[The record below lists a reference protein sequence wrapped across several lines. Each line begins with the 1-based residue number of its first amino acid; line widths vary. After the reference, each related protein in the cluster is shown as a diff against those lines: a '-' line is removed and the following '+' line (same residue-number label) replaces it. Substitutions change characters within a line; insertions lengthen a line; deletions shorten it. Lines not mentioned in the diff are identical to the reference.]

1 MGHETRGNRL
11 QLIRYCFNTLHRLHI
26 YFKKQPNFDTQM
38 FLYLVPAR
46 IVSVQKY
53 TVYIPVLCPYSL
65 PMKFYAVARG
75 RKTGIFT
82 SWPEAER
89 QVKGFAGARFKSFKT
104 EQEALAFLA
113 DPSYTNYRSSI
124 KTLDCTPKK
133 KKTGGEQPADYE
145 YPEDAVMVYTDGGA
159 IGNPGPGGYGV
170 VFETGETF
178 SGGFNLTTNNRMELL
193 AVIVALE
200 ALEGEARPICLHSD
214 SRYVVNGITK
224 NWAKS
229 WKSRGW
235 KKSDGTPAMNPDL
248 WQRLLDL
255 LPGLDIRFIWV
266 KGHAGNP
273 LNEACDRLANSTARM
288 SGLPEDTGYLK
299 NCPPASGK

>member
-1 MGHETRGNRL
+1 ML
-11 QLIRYCFNTLHRLHI
+11 QLIRYYFNSLHRLHI
-26 YFKKQPNFDTQM
+26 YFKKQANFDTQM
-38 FLYLVPAR
+38 FLY
-46 IVSVQKY
+46 
-53 TVYIPVLCPYSL
+53 IPFFCPYIL
-65 PMKFYAVARG
+65 TMKFYAVARG

-82 SWPEAER
+82 SWPDAER

-104 EQEALAFLA
+104 KQEALAFLE
-113 DPSYTNYRSSI
+113 DPVYTNSASST
-124 KTLDCTPKK
+124 KKLGDTPKK
-133 KKTGGEQPADYE
+133 KKNGHQQQTKHE
-145 YPEDAVMVYTDGGA
+145 YPENAVMVYTDGGA

-170 VFETGETF
+170 VFETGATF

-200 ALEGEARPICLHSD
+200 TLEGETRPICLHSD

-224 NWAKS
+224 NWAQA
-229 WKSRGW
+229 WKRRGW

-255 LPGLDIRFIWV
+255 LPDLDIRFIWV

-273 LNEACDRLANSTARM
+273 LNEACDHLANSTARM
-288 SGLPEDTGYLK
+288 SGLADDTGYLK
-299 NCPPASGK
+299 RRKNRS

>member
-1 MGHETRGNRL
+1 
-11 QLIRYCFNTLHRLHI
+11 
-26 YFKKQPNFDTQM
+26 M
-38 FLYLVPAR
+38 FLY
-46 IVSVQKY
+46 
-53 TVYIPVLCPYSL
+53 IPFFYLYSL

-89 QVKGFAGARFKSFKT
+89 QVKGFADARFKSFKT
-104 EQEALAFLA
+104 KHEALAFLENA
-113 DPSYTNYRSSI
+113 SCTNSVPLTQHVDSV
-124 KTLDCTPKK
+124 TPKK
-133 KKTGGEQPADYE
+133 KSGQGPAATYE
-145 YPEDAVMVYTDGGA
+145 YPENAVIVYTDGGA

-178 SGGFNLTTNNRMELL
+178 CGGFNLTTNNRMELL

-200 ALEGEARPICLHSD
+200 ALKEETRPICLHSD

-224 NWAKS
+224 NWAKA
-229 WKSRGW
+229 WQRRGW

-255 LPGLDIRFIWV
+255 VPALDIRFIWV

-273 LNEACDRLANSTARM
+273 LNEACDRLANSTARLP
-288 SGLPEDTGYLK
+288 GLPDDIGYLK
-299 NCPPASGK
+299 SRRNRL

>member
-1 MGHETRGNRL
+1 
-11 QLIRYCFNTLHRLHI
+11 
-26 YFKKQPNFDTQM
+26 
-38 FLYLVPAR
+38 
-46 IVSVQKY
+46 
-53 TVYIPVLCPYSL
+53 
-65 PMKFYAVARG
+65 MKFYAVARG

-104 EQEALAFLA
+104 EQDALAFLA
-113 DPSYTNYRSSI
+113 DPCDTTYRSSTKDI
-124 KTLDCTPKK
+124 DCTPKK
-133 KKTGGEQPADYE
+133 KKSGGHQPANYE
-145 YPEDAVMVYTDGGA
+145 YPENAVMVYTDGGA

-200 ALEGEARPICLHSD
+200 ALEGETRPICLHSD

-224 NWAKS
+224 NWAKA

-235 KKSDGTPAMNPDL
+235 KKSDGKPAMNPDL

-273 LNEACDRLANSTARM
+273 LNEACDHLANSTARM
-288 SGLPEDTGYLK
+288 PGLPDDTGYLK
-299 NCPPASGK
+299 NYPPASGK

>member
-1 MGHETRGNRL
+1 MIHRCFFTFL
-11 QLIRYCFNTLHRLHI
+11 FFALI
-26 YFKKQPNFDTQM
+26 
-38 FLYLVPAR
+38 
-46 IVSVQKY
+46 
-53 TVYIPVLCPYSL
+53 VLG
-65 PMKFYAVARG
+65 MKFYAVARG

-82 SWPEAER
+82 SWPDAEC

-104 EQEALAFLA
+104 KQEALAFLE
-113 DPSYTNYRSSI
+113 DPSYTNSASLT
-124 KTLDCTPKK
+124 KKFDSAPKQN
-133 KKTGGEQPADYE
+133 KTGQQPANYE
-145 YPEDAVMVYTDGGA
+145 YPENAVMVYTDGGA

-200 ALEGEARPICLHSD
+200 ALKGETRPICLYSD

-224 NWAKS
+224 KWAKS
-229 WKSRGW
+229 WKRKGW
-235 KKSDGTPAMNPDL
+235 KKSDGSPAMNPDL

-273 LNEACDRLANSTARM
+273 LNEACDQLANSTARM
-288 SGLPEDTGYLK
+288 PGLPDDTGYLK
-299 NCPPASGK
+299 SRKESA

>member
-1 MGHETRGNRL
+1 
-11 QLIRYCFNTLHRLHI
+11 
-26 YFKKQPNFDTQM
+26 
-38 FLYLVPAR
+38 
-46 IVSVQKY
+46 
-53 TVYIPVLCPYSL
+53 
-65 PMKFYAVARG
+65 MKFYAVAKG

-104 EQEALAFLA
+104 EQDALAFLA
-113 DPSYTNYRSSI
+113 DPFCTNSGSST
-124 KTLDCTPKK
+124 KNFGKNSDCTPKK
-133 KKTGGEQPADYE
+133 KKTGQQPASYE
-145 YPEDAVMVYTDGGA
+145 YPENAVMVYTDGGA

-193 AVIVALE
+193 AVIKALE
-200 ALEGEARPICLHSD
+200 ALKGETRPICLHSD

-224 NWAKS
+224 NWAKA
-229 WKSRGW
+229 WKRRGW
-235 KKSDGTPAMNPDL
+235 KKSDGAPAMNPDL

-273 LNEACDRLANSTARM
+273 LNEACDHLANSTARM
-288 SGLPEDTGYLK
+288 PGLPDDTGYLL
-299 NCPPASGK
+299 ST

>member
-1 MGHETRGNRL
+1 M

-38 FLYLVPAR
+38 FLY
-46 IVSVQKY
+46 
-53 TVYIPVLCPYSL
+53 IPFFSNYSQV
-65 PMKFYAVARG
+65 MKFYAVARG

-82 SWPEAER
+82 SWPDAQC
-89 QVKGFAGARFKSFKT
+89 QVNGFAGARFKSFQTK
-104 EQEALAFLA
+104 QEALAFLE
-113 DPSYTNYRSSI
+113 DPSYTNSASLN
-124 KTLDCTPKK
+124 KNFDSAPKK
-133 KKTGGEQPADYE
+133 HKTGQEPANYK
-145 YPEDAVMVYTDGGA
+145 YPENAVMVYTDGGA

-200 ALEGEARPICLHSD
+200 ALKGETRPICLHSD

-224 NWAKS
+224 NWAKA
-229 WKSRGW
+229 WKRKGW
-235 KKSDGTPAMNPDL
+235 KKADGSPAMNPDL
-248 WQRLLDL
+248 WERLLDL

-273 LNEACDRLANSTARM
+273 LNEACDHLANSTARM
-288 SGLPEDTGYLK
+288 TGLPDDTGYLK
-299 NCPPASGK
+299 SRKDSA

>member
-1 MGHETRGNRL
+1 
-11 QLIRYCFNTLHRLHI
+11 
-26 YFKKQPNFDTQM
+26 
-38 FLYLVPAR
+38 
-46 IVSVQKY
+46 
-53 TVYIPVLCPYSL
+53 
-65 PMKFYAVARG
+65 MKFYAVARG
-75 RKTGIFT
+75 RKTGIFR

-104 EQEALAFLA
+104 EQEALAFLK
-113 DPSYTNYRSSI
+113 DPSYTNSASS
-124 KTLDCTPKK
+124 TENFDCAQRG
-133 KKTGGEQPADYE
+133 KKTKGPQSANCD
-145 YPEDAVMVYTDGGA
+145 YPENAVMVYTDGGA

-200 ALEGEARPICLHSD
+200 ALDGETRPICLHSD

-224 NWAKS
+224 NWAKA
-229 WKSRGW
+229 WKRRGW

-273 LNEACDRLANSTARM
+273 QNEACDHLANSTARM
-288 SGLPEDTGYLK
+288 SGLPDDTGYLK
-299 NCPPASGK
+299 SRSDSV

>member
-1 MGHETRGNRL
+1 M
-11 QLIRYCFNTLHRLHI
+11 QLIRYCFNTLHRMHI

-38 FLYLVPAR
+38 FLY
-46 IVSVQKY
+46 
-53 TVYIPVLCPYSL
+53 IPFFCNYSL
-65 PMKFYAVARG
+65 GMKFYAVARG

-82 SWPEAER
+82 SWPDAQC

-104 EQEALAFLA
+104 KQEALAFLE
-113 DPSYTNYRSSI
+113 DPSYTNPASLTKNFDSA
-124 KTLDCTPKK
+124 PKK
-133 KKTGGEQPADYE
+133 NKTGQEPADYE
-145 YPEDAVMVYTDGGA
+145 YPENAVMVYTDGGA

-200 ALEGEARPICLHSD
+200 ALKEETRPICLHSD

-224 NWAKS
+224 NWAKA
-229 WKSRGW
+229 WKRKGW
-235 KKSDGTPAMNPDL
+235 KKADGSPAMNPDL
-248 WQRLLDL
+248 WERLLDL

-273 LNEACDRLANSTARM
+273 LNEACDHLANSTARM
-288 SGLPEDTGYLK
+288 PGLPDDTGYLK
-299 NCPPASGK
+299 SRKDSA

>member
-1 MGHETRGNRL
+1 MFGRFDRRAHARKADRMQRDRWEAFRS
-11 QLIRYCFNTLHRLHI
+11 NTE
-26 YFKKQPNFDTQM
+26 
-38 FLYLVPAR
+38 
-46 IVSVQKY
+46 Y
-53 TVYIPVLCPYSL
+53 TVYIPVLSPYIL

-89 QVKGFAGARFKSFKT
+89 QVKGVAGARFKSFKT
-104 EQEALAFLA
+104 KQDALAFLEN
-113 DPSYTNYRSSI
+113 PSYTKSVSST
-124 KTLDCTPKK
+124 KKLDCAPKK
-133 KKTGGEQPADYE
+133 KKTGHQPANYE
-145 YPEDAVMVYTDGGA
+145 YPDNAVVVYTDGGA

-170 VFETGETF
+170 VFKTGETF

-193 AVIVALE
+193 AVIVAFE
-200 ALEGEARPICLHSD
+200 ALEGESRPICLHSD

-224 NWAKS
+224 NWAKG

-255 LPGLDIRFIWV
+255 LPDLDARLIWV

-273 LNEACDRLANSTARM
+273 LNEACDHLANSTARM
-288 SGLPEDTGYLK
+288 PGLPDDTGYLK
-299 NCPPASGK
+299 SRKGSI

>member
-1 MGHETRGNRL
+1 
-11 QLIRYCFNTLHRLHI
+11 
-26 YFKKQPNFDTQM
+26 M
-38 FLYLVPAR
+38 FLYFVLPR
-46 IVSVQKY
+46 TVSVRKY
-53 TVYIPVLCPYSL
+53 TVYIPVLYPYIL

-104 EQEALAFLA
+104 EPEALAFLA
-113 DPSYTNYRSSI
+113 DPSHTNYRSST
-124 KTLDCTPKK
+124 KNLDCTPKK
-133 KKTGGEQPADYE
+133 KKTGGQQPADYADYE

-193 AVIVALE
+193 AVIKALE
-200 ALEGEARPICLHSD
+200 TLEGEARPICLHSD

-224 NWAKS
+224 NWAKA
-229 WKSRGW
+229 WKCRGW
-235 KKSDGTPAMNPDL
+235 KKSDGTPVMNPDL

-255 LPGLDIRFIWV
+255 MPGLDIRFIWI

-288 SGLPEDTGYLK
+288 PGLPDDTGYLK